1 VLNLVDVSLTANL
14 VLIVIFSGYENFI
27 RKIERDG
34 HTAWPQGLTDVDFGA
49 LKQKLLGSIAVIAA
63 VDSLAWYLDLEK
75 VTDTAKLAW
84 AIGFPLM
91 FVASLVMLSLSD
103 RLGRRDHEAE

>member
-1 VLNLVDVSLTANL
+1 M
-14 VLIVIFSGYENFI
+14 
-27 RKIERDG
+27 RDSK
-34 HTAWPQGLTDVDFGA
+34 HPDAILSFCFE
-49 LKQKLLGSIAVIAA
+49 AVAA

-103 RLGRRDHEAE
+103 RLGRHDNKAE